1 MLGQIYNSAGDS
13 PRPDIKTTYKI
24 KKKKKLKKKG
34 KNVKSH
40 SN

>member
-24 KKKKKLKKKG
+24 LKKEMKEER
-34 KNVKSH
+34 
-40 SN
+40 

>member
-24 KKKKKLKKKG
+24 KKKKSKKKG